1 MPESRLDRVD
11 GFQAA
16 HPAVGVP
23 LAVYK
28 KYSEDEGGKLA
39 ALISYHGFIS
49 VFPLLIVLAT
59 VVSRVLANN
68 EELAQQIVTTAAGSF
83 LSIGADGDV
92 QPLELSGLALGV
104 ALLVALWSGLAV
116 ANSIQDAMNVV
127 QGVPKTERPGFIPRI
142 QRSVTLLVIV
152 GLGLPATTVLQGL
165 AGRVVGGPLAAV
177 VGWLLVLMLN
187 TLLIALAF
195 KRATAA
201 STEVR
206 ALLPGAAAAA
216 VAWSLAQDLGAA
228 LLSSRVESATPTYG
242 SFALV
247 IGVLF
252 WLYLLAQIT
261 VYCAELNAVLEHRL
275 WPRSIHTF
283 LDQEAR
289 TEADERAYAS
299 YPQREKQATN
309 MSIDVEVPTDEGS
322 EAGPEWPSDRTA
334 GSDAELTGPR
344 RSGPGTHV

>member
-1 MPESRLDRVD
+1 MAESRLDRVD
-11 GFQAA
+11 RFQAA
-16 HPAVGVP
+16 HPAFGVP

-59 VVSRVLANN
+59 VVSRVLAGN

-92 QPLELSGLALGV
+92 QPLDLSGLALGV

-127 QGVPKTERPGFIPRI
+127 EGVPKTERPGFVQRI
-142 QRSVTLLVIV
+142 RRSVTLLVIV
-152 GLGLPATTVLQGL
+152 GVGLPATTVLQGL

-177 VGWLLVLMLN
+177 VGWLLVLVLN
-187 TLLIALAF
+187 TLLIGLAF

-201 STEVR
+201 RKDLR
-206 ALLPGAAAAA
+206 AFLPGAAAAA

-228 LLSSRVESATPTYG
+228 LLSRRVESATPTYG

-275 WPRSIHTF
+275 WPRSVHSF
-283 LDQEAR
+283 LDQKAR
-289 TEADERAYAS
+289 TVADERAYAS

-309 MSIDVEVPTDEGS
+309 MSIDVEVASGGGD
-322 EAGPEWPSDRTA
+322 AGPGWPSDRTA
-334 GSDAELTGPR
+334 DSGAGLTSTPPG
-344 RSGPGTHV
+344 GPGSHV

>member
-11 GFQAA
+11 RFQAA
-16 HPAVGVP
+16 HPAIGVP
-23 LAVYK
+23 IAVHR

-68 EELAQQIVTTAAGSF
+68 EELAQQFVTTAAGSF
-83 LSIGADGDV
+83 LSVGADGDV
-92 QPLELSGLALGV
+92 QPLTLSGFALAV

-116 ANSIQDAMNVV
+116 ANAIQDAMNVV
-127 QGVPKTERPGFIPRI
+127 QALPRTERPGLVPRI
-142 QRSVTLLVIV
+142 QRSVTLLLII
-152 GLGLPATTVLQGL
+152 GLGLPATTVLQGV
-165 AGRVVGGPLAAV
+165 AGQVVGGPLAAV
-177 VGWLLVLMLN
+177 AGWLLVLMLN

-201 STEVR
+201 STDLR
-206 ALLPGAAAAA
+206 AVLPGAAAAA
-216 VAWSLAQDLGAA
+216 VAWSLAQALGAA
-228 LLSSRVESATPTYG
+228 LLSQRVESATPTYG

-261 VYCAELNAVLEHRL
+261 VYSAELNAVLEHRL
-275 WPRSIHTF
+275 WPRSLHTYV
-283 LDQEAR
+283 DQEAR

-309 MSIDVEVPTDEGS
+309 MSIDVSVPS
-322 EAGPEWPSDRTA
+322 EAGGD
-334 GSDAELTGPR
+334 TGPER
-344 RSGPGTHV
+344 PSPPPPGPGAERSATSSGGASSHV

>member
-1 MPESRLDRVD
+1 VSDTRLDRLD
-11 GFQAA
+11 RFQAA
-16 HPAVGVP
+16 HPAVALP
-23 LAVYK
+23 LAVQR
-28 KYSEDEGGKLA
+28 KYSEDDGGKLA

-68 EELAQQIVTTAAGSF
+68 EELADQVVTTAAGSF
-83 LSIGADGDV
+83 LSIGANGDV
-92 QPLELSGLALGV
+92 QPLELSGLALAV

-116 ANSIQDAMNVV
+116 ANAIQDAMNVV
-127 QGVPKTERPGFIPRI
+127 QAVPRTDRPGFVPRI
-142 QRSVTLLVIV
+142 QRSLILLLIV

-165 AGRVVGGPLAAV
+165 AGQVVGGALASV
-177 VGWLLVLMLN
+177 VGWLLVLVLN

-195 KRATAA
+195 KRATAV
-201 STEVR
+201 STDLR
-206 ALLPGAAAAA
+206 TSLPGAAAAA
-216 VAWSLAQDLGAA
+216 VAWSLAQALGAA
-228 LLSSRVESATPTYG
+228 LLSSRVETATPTYG

-275 WPRSIHTF
+275 WPRSVHTF
-283 LDQEAR
+283 LDQQAR

-309 MSIDVEVPTDEGS
+309 MSIEVEVPSGE
-322 EAGPEWPSDRTA
+322 
-334 GSDAELTGPR
+334 GSDARPERPADRTTGSGAGLTGTR
-344 RSGPGTHV
+344 RSGPGAHD